1 VNGLD
6 LEEPNWSTGQLTA
19 EESNANKSV
28 TIFPWNCS
36 LTAWHTLHLPGPEI
50 LANSLTAPLIVWA
63 NSIIGQRH
71 WPTEAGAFLRKLFGS
86 HLSDNSRKSPPIH
99 WTSFLGSLLYR
110 KVWRLVRSKKTL
122 VGLLMDLALARKA
135 GACVLKNSRNSVG
148 NRRMSWS
155 WEKLRQRNAAT
166 CVDKLAGC
174 FRG

>member
-122 VGLLMDLALARKA
+122 VGLLMDLAHSQERPELVCSRIHGILWAVA
-135 GACVLKNSRNSVG
+135 ECHGA
-148 NRRMSWS
+148 
-155 WEKLRQRNAAT
+155 EKSFGKEMLRH
-166 CVDKLAGC
+166 V
-174 FRG
+174 